1 MSNAIW
7 MLDLEISYTKSR
19 KKHTKKVWASSRW
32 EQYRFVVTDE
42 ECINQIKGRYYLQ
55 AATDFRI
62 TKVLG
67 AVYLGERYGQAQEGL
82 L

>member
-7 MLDLEISYTKSR
+7 MLDLEVSYTKSR

-32 EQYRFVVTDE
+32 EQYRSVVTDE
-42 ECINQIKGRYYLQ
+42 ECIKSRYDLQ
-55 AATDFRI
+55 AATDFAI

>member
-1 MSNAIW
+1 
-7 MLDLEISYTKSR
+7 MLDLEVSYTKSK

-32 EQYRFVVTDE
+32 EQYRLVVTDE
-42 ECINQIKGRYYLQ
+42 ECIQQIKERYDLRS
-55 AATDFRI
+55 ATEFRI

>member
-7 MLDLEISYTKSR
+7 MLDLEVSYTKSK

-32 EQYRFVVTDE
+32 EEFRLVVKDE
-42 ECINQIKGRYYLQ
+42 ECIQQIKERYQLQ
-55 AATDFRI
+55 AATEFRI
-62 TKVLG
+62 TKVLA

>member
-7 MLDLEISYTKSR
+7 MLDLEVSYTKSR

-32 EQYRFVVTDE
+32 EQYRFVVTDQ
-42 ECINQIKGRYYLQ
+42 ECIQQIKDRYGLQ
-55 AATDFRI
+55 SATDFLI

>member
-1 MSNAIW
+1 MSNSIW
-7 MLDLEISYTKSR
+7 MLDLEVSYTKSK

-32 EQYRFVVTDE
+32 EQYRLVVTDE
-42 ECINQIKGRYYLQ
+42 ECIKQIKLRYDLQ
-55 AATDFRI
+55 SATDFTI

-67 AVYLGERYGQAQEGL
+67 AVYLGERYGKAQEGL

>member
-7 MLDLEISYTKSR
+7 MLDLEVSYTKSR

-32 EQYRFVVTDE
+32 EQYRSVVADE
-42 ECINQIKGRYYLQ
+42 ECIKQIKDRYDLQ
-55 AATDFRI
+55 SATDFRI
-62 TKVLG
+62 TKVIG
-67 AVYLGERYGQAQEGL
+67 AVYLGERNGQTQEGL

>member
-7 MLDLEISYTKSR
+7 MLDLEVSYTKSK

-32 EQYRFVVTDE
+32 EQYRSVVTDE
-42 ECINQIKGRYYLQ
+42 ECIQQIKSRYDLQ
-55 AATDFRI
+55 SVTDFAI

-67 AVYLGERYGQAQEGL
+67 AVYLGERNDKAQEGIL
-82 L
+82 